1 MKVRLGL
8 KALDFI
14 REIDF
19 SLTGKKGRG
28 GEGERN
34 KKEVSNKMFQNS
46 ANKSL
51 ILPVKLKQPSI
62 YIPY

>member
-19 SLTGKKGRG
+19 SLIGKKGRG

-34 KKEVSNKMFQNS
+34 KKEVSNKMFQNP
-46 ANKSL
+46 ANK
-51 ILPVKLKQPSI
+51 V
-62 YIPY
+62 